1 MSLRKFN
8 FRGELVFESGELK
21 MATYEAFYENKKV
34 KK

>member
-8 FRGELVFESGELK
+8 SRERLVFDSGELE
-21 MATYEAFYENKKV
+21 MDTYEAFYENKKV